1 MSSSVDNKNQDA
13 TCYIGGLDENVT
25 DELLWELM
33 LQAGPVVSL
42 NMPKDRV
49 FFVMFLF
56 ELLSSLSYGLIFK
69 IADTKAP
76 RIWVC
81 GICYR
86 G

>member
-49 FFVMFLF
+49 FFCDVSFRTP
-56 ELLSSLSYGLIFK
+56 LIF
-69 IADTKAP
+69 ILWFDL
-76 RIWVC
+76 
-81 GICYR
+81 
-86 G
+86 